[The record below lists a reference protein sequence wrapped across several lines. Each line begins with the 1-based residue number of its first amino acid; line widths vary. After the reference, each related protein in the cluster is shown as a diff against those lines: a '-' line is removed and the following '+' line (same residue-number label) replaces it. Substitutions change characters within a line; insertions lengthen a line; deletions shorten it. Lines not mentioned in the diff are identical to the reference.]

1 MTKDKKKTSL
11 QQRLQEKYRISVL
24 DEHTLTEHWHLH
36 LSGWGAIVVISTL
49 FVLTL
54 ALFSLVILY
63 TPIRNYLPGY
73 SENIR
78 QQLIIESTRVDSI
91 GTSLELQRQY
101 LEIIKQVVAGEAH
114 TDTVQSLDSM
124 QIIMREQLLEAKQE
138 ATEEFIAQ
146 YEAMG
151 TDNMQ
156 LFSNHRPAELSTT
169 SFFTPVH
176 GSVITHFSSVEQ
188 QYGVVIKVI
197 ENNNVV
203 ATLNGTVVY
212 TNHEMSDVYTIIIKH
227 TNYLSIYR
235 GLKKM
240 SKNVGDLVQMGESIG
255 LTSSHNLEFELWKN
269 DQPIDPE
276 KLIVF

>member
-1 MTKDKKKTSL
+1 MTEENKKISL
-11 QQRLQEKYRISVL
+11 GERLRERYRISVL
-24 DEHTLTEHWHLH
+24 NEETLAEHWYLH
-36 LSGWGAIVVISTL
+36 LSGWGAIVVVAML
-49 FVLTL
+49 FLFSL

-78 QQLIIESTRVDSI
+78 QQLIVESARVDSI

-101 LEIIKQVVAGEAH
+101 LEIIKQVLAGEVH

-156 LFSNHRPAELSTT
+156 LFSNHRQAELSTV
-169 SFFTPVH
+169 SFFTPVR
-176 GSVITHFSSVEQ
+176 GSIITHFSAVEQ
-188 QYGVVIKVI
+188 QYGVEIKVV
-197 ENNNVV
+197 ENDNVI

-212 TNHEMSDVYTIIIKH
+212 TYHEISDVYTIIIKH

-235 GLKKM
+235 GLKKAL
-240 SKNVGDLVQMGESIG
+240 KKVGDMVQMGESIG
-255 LTSSHNLEFELWKN
+255 VTSSHNLEFELWKN
-269 DQPIDPE
+269 DQAIDPE